1 MSVEFL
7 YKCRECG
14 AVWSPIGIGG
24 VSKCKVVEMVF
35 DSMEGNDINERKNME
50 RLDAW
55 TIHHHENGAGVAD
68 LIGWRE
74 KP

>member
-7 YKCRECG
+7 YKCRACG

-24 VSKCKVVEMVF
+24 VLPYKVTEMMF
-35 DSMEGNDINERKNME
+35 DAMEGKDVCERSNAE

-55 TIHHHENGAGVAD
+55 TIHHHDNGAGVAD
-68 LIGWRE
+68 LVGWRE
-74 KP
+74 KQ